1 MTMIHSLKIG
11 LIAGAILSVPAAAG
25 AQGTAEERS
34 ACMGDAFQFC
44 MADIPNVPRI
54 EACLERNK
62 NKLQPACRAEFEPTG
77 KTRLQARHLKR

>member
-1 MTMIHSLKIG
+1 MTMFHSLKIG

-34 ACMGDAFQFC
+34 ACMSDAFQFC